1 MKRSNGYRSI
11 RNKLLYFQDQMNKYG
26 VFFAPL
32 IIFHEFFQKRIY
44 QIKGIAFPD
53 FSKNL
58 QSTIAASIHSDA
70 HENKESSYFSIKKA
84 FRKIPISSEKIKLLD
99 IGCGSGKTMVIG
111 MKLKFCEV
119 VGIDLDWP
127 SLQQGLRNCEQM
139 KTFGHKTTFSFINV
153 DATLFSIPEG
163 INLIYL
169 FNPFG
174 LTSFT
179 KVVENIESFVKK
191 QKEIVYV
198 VYMNPIY
205 VDCFLE
211 KGCFNVHFSAAFK
224 NNKRMEMV
232 ILQSVID

>member
-1 MKRSNGYRSI
+1 MKLSNGYRSI
-11 RNKLLYFQDQMNKYG
+11 RNKLRYFQDQLDKYG
-26 VFFAPL
+26 VCFAPL

-84 FRKIPISSEKIKLLD
+84 FRKIPILSEKIKLLD
-99 IGCGSGKTMVIG
+99 IGCGSGKSMVIG

-119 VGIDLDWP
+119 VGIDLDTL
-127 SLQQGLRNCEQM
+127 SLQQGLQNCEQM
-139 KTFGHKTTFSFINV
+139 KMFGHKTTFSFINV

-174 LTSFT
+174 LTTFT

-198 VYMNPIY
+198 VYMNPLYI
-205 VDCFLE
+205 DCFLE
-211 KGCFNVHFSAAFK
+211 KDCFKIHFSSYFSD
-224 NNKRMEMV
+224 NKKKEMV
-232 ILQSVID
+232 ILQSVIN